1 MLFVGVD
8 QSLNH
13 TGLCILDEQGV
24 PLQYQLIEPKKRTG
38 HERLAYIRDAL
49 RATFKDKRFG
59 AGVLEGYSMGS
70 INRKFDLGEVGAV
83 VKLELFDA
91 CQGVYIAAPTQLKL
105 YVTQKGSASK
115 EDVMKAIKA
124 QWGIEIKNDN
134 LADAFGLANIA
145 KELVVTTTT
154 KRHQLDVVNAIRGTL
169 MTSQEAK
176 KPPLSRQFKGAI

>member
-1 MLFVGVD
+1 MHFVGVD

-13 TGLCILDEQGV
+13 TGLCIIDLKSALIQHA
-24 PLQYQLIEPKKRTG
+24 LIEPKKRTG
-38 HERLAYIRDAL
+38 HERLAYIRDGL
-49 RATFKDKRFG
+49 RSIFQGVRFA

-83 VKLELFDA
+83 VKLELFDT
-91 CQGVYIAAPTQLKL
+91 CQGVYIAAPKQLKL
-105 YVTQKGSASK
+105 FVTQKGSASK

-134 LADAFGLANIA
+134 LADAYGLSHIA

-169 MTSQEAK
+169 MTAGSAK